1 MMETKTT
8 QVEGMSCQHCV
19 NGIKK
24 AVGELKGITK
34 VEVDFPGKKVTVE
47 LDPQMITLDTVKET
61 IADQGYDVQ

>member
-1 MMETKTT
+1 METKTI

-19 NGIKK
+19 NGIQK
-24 AVGELKGITK
+24 AVGELKGISK
-34 VEVDFPGKKVTVE
+34 VEVDLPGKKVTVE